1 VPTQPPINGLPM
13 WAQLVITF
21 AIGLATLAVAFKGYF
36 VKEKGQSALTAA
48 EPSSAAI
55 LAATIADGFAIR
67 ALSDSCVRLEAA
79 VTTLTRCLEE
89 NIHHERNANDLKRE
103 ICARL
108 RELHEELENRK
119 T

>member
-36 VKEKGQSALTAA
+36 TSSKNPALTAA
-48 EPSSAAI
+48 EPSSTAI